1 MVKRRQTKQI
11 ATPQSKNASPMG
23 GTDMTRGEAAGYI
36 ADLLDELK
44 TIANCAGLSF
54 VAYLLAMA
62 KEEAKT
68 EKSRNE

>member
-1 MVKRRQTKQI
+1 
-11 ATPQSKNASPMG
+11 MG
-23 GTDMTRGEAAGYI
+23 GTDMTRGEAAAYI